1 MLVVLCIL
9 VDPFDFVSCALGSCV
24 TVSTL
29 LISFSFT
36 LYFFVIF
43 YAFVTLLILYCVLG
57 AHVI

>member
-9 VDPFDFVSCALGSCV
+9 VDPFDFVLCALGSCV

-36 LYFFVIF
+36 VYFLSSFMP
-43 YAFVTLLILYCVLG
+43 L
-57 AHVI
+57 

>member
-36 LYFFVIF
+36 LYFLSSFMP
-43 YAFVTLLILYCVLG
+43 L
-57 AHVI
+57 